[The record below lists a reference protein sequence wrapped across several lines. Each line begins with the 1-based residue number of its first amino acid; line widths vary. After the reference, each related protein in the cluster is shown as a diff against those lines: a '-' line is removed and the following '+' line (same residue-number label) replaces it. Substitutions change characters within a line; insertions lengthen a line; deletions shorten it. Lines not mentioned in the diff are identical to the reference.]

1 MSFLSYLCF
10 HIPLKVANLWL
21 KVKESCW
28 QRKVGVTGNTFPLD
42 KNQARIKV
50 WQSALW
56 MEICANYKFIQMIH
70 GHSNRVKVVQL
81 KLKSRKTT
89 KSEVEMLKFNPPLTA
104 RSMST
109 SWSCFSYHELYF
121 KLFKSNI
128 SYKVHTDN
136 SLSVILTC
144 FQLNL

>member
-21 KVKESCW
+21 KVRESF
-28 QRKVGVTGNTFPLD
+28 NTFPPD

-56 MEICANYKFIQMIH
+56 MEICANHKFIQMIH